1 MNENKNTSQLPCEV
15 VKDLL
20 PLYHDGLVSEKTAKA
35 VDSHLEGCGDCRK
48 EYELIRM
55 ELPSESIKPS
65 TGERFA
71 MMMKKL
77 RLRRLITIAIT
88 AILTCAVLAG
98 GFWGLTQI
106 PVRQLAGGNISVE
119 RAYAYEDGTGSR
131 LFILCMVP
139 AWNSPTF
146 HRMYLTETT
155 ETGVWQLNCEFKV
168 AVVSGRFSEIG
179 DWESIWDIE
188 INADFKDIKA
198 ITFEGETIWDAKNA
212 KPVPDYVLAHRNYMG
227 SMDEFNGM
235 TLDVDKNLIGF
246 DNAQEKYYIYWD
258 LDGNLLYEGDG
269 TDADKVIDFDV
280 PLDLADHPPVI
291 DE

>member
-1 MNENKNTSQLPCEV
+1 MDENKKNYDLPCEV
-15 VKDLL
+15 VRDIL
-20 PLYHDGLVSEKTAKA
+20 PLYHDRLVSEATAKA
-35 VDSHLEGCGDCRK
+35 VDAHLEGCGDCRK

-55 ELPSESIKPS
+55 ELPSESEKPS

-98 GFWGLTQI
+98 GFYGLTQV
-106 PVRQLAGGNISVE
+106 PLRRLDPDYISVE

-146 HRMYLTETT
+146 PNMYLTETT

-168 AVVSGRFSEIG
+168 AIVSGRFGEIG
-179 DWESIWDIE
+179 SWESIWDIE
-188 INADFKDIKA
+188 INADFQDIKA
-198 ITFEGETIWDAKNA
+198 ITFEG
-212 KPVPDYVLAHRNYMG
+212 
-227 SMDEFNGM
+227 
-235 TLDVDKNLIGF
+235 
-246 DNAQEKYYIYWD
+246 
-258 LDGNLLYEGDG
+258 
-269 TDADKVIDFDV
+269 
-280 PLDLADHPPVI
+280 
-291 DE
+291 